1 MADVCADPFKHP
13 VKAFV
18 PKNVHDN
25 MAVLY
30 MAPSTE

>member
-1 MADVCADPFKHP
+1 MADVRADPIQHP

-18 PKNVHDN
+18 PKNVLDN

-30 MAPSTE
+30 MAPSSE